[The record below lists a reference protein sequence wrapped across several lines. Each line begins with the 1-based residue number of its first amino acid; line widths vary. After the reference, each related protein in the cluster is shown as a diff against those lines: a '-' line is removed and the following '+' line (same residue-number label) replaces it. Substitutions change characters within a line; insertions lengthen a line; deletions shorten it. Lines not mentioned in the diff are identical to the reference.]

1 MHGAGSAGSPTVQV
15 PAFGDEHKELAL
27 VTPDEAV
34 ALNMP
39 EGYRTAICLAVDGG
53 HVRIP
58 LS

>member
-1 MHGAGSAGSPTVQV
+1 V

>member
-1 MHGAGSAGSPTVQV
+1 V

-53 HVRIP
+53 ACPHSPVIGLVR
-58 LS
+58 LDL